1 MLKKLIGAIDVINQ
15 TISHCVAWLTAA
27 MVIIM
32 FTIVVLR
39 YGFNLGSIALQESI
53 TYMHGLVFMLA
64 IAHTLKTNGHVR
76 VDILYQRW
84 GPKGQA
90 LVNLI
95 GSLLLLLPVCAF
107 IAYISWDYVS
117 TSWSYYEGSR
127 EAGGI
132 DGVFLLKSL
141 IPFMATL
148 LFLQGLSEAMKAI
161 CVLTEKDS
169 NGR

>member
-1 MLKKLIGAIDVINQ
+1 MLKKLIGAIDAISQ
-15 TISHCVAWLTAA
+15 TISNCVAWLTAA

-32 FTIVVLR
+32 FSIVVLR

-64 IAHTLKTNGHVR
+64 IVHTLKINGHVR

-95 GSLLLLLPVCAF
+95 GSLLLLLPVCTF

-141 IPFMATL
+141 IPFMAAL
-148 LFLQGLSEAMKAI
+148 LFLQGLSEAIKAV
-161 CVLTEKDS
+161 CVLTEKHP

>member
-1 MLKKLIGAIDVINQ
+1 MLKKLIGAIDAINQ
-15 TISHCVAWLTAA
+15 TIFHCVAWLTAA

-32 FTIVVLR
+32 FSIVVLR
-39 YGFNLGSIALQESI
+39 YGFNLSSIALQESI
-53 TYMHGLVFMLA
+53 TYMHGLMFMLA

-95 GSLLLLLPVCAF
+95 GSLLLLLPVCTF

-141 IPFMATL
+141 IPLMAAL
-148 LFLQGLSEAMKAI
+148 LFLQGLSEAMKAV
-161 CVLTEKDS
+161 CVLTEKHP